1 MYYQKRDQHSIIEHC
16 LEALRVVC
24 KPYQTRISQPE
35 PVSDSKTIMKNML
48 VEIQKH
54 QMKIESLESELAAM
68 KKRQISMIDSVILE
82 EWDNEY
88 DRQWN
93 SY

>member
-1 MYYQKRDQHSIIEHC
+1 
-16 LEALRVVC
+16 
-24 KPYQTRISQPE
+24 
-35 PVSDSKTIMKNML
+35 MKNML